1 MLENNVGL
9 FAIAHA
15 LHKLLGQNNHLVRRQ
30 FVFGRRV
37 EREVDNRLLNVG
49 IQVCIVFEGFGALVD
64 MELAAGTLRNALRS
78 EQFTV
83 ACFDFNVVVGQHA
96 VYVAAII
103 DGRDH
108 RLFGIL
114 CSDFMLLLP
123 GAKLPDQGYHLLYQL
138 LQFLRFSRQFVEESQ
153 RFLLPVNGVNRL
165 HALVI
170 VVSYRPELGIKLGQ
184 ADVKIERVFVLRDDR
199 KVSAEY
205 PRPDKIGGVAG
216 LCSAEH
222 SQEFF
227 IFLVVQGDVIAMYS
241 RIGQHDIAGLIS
253 CLMSFSHKTT
263 F

>member
-1 MLENNVGL
+1 
-9 FAIAHA
+9 
-15 LHKLLGQNNHLVRRQ
+15 
-30 FVFGRRV
+30 
-37 EREVDNRLLNVG
+37 
-49 IQVCIVFEGFGALVD
+49 

-78 EQFTV
+78 EQSAFV
-83 ACFDFNVVVGQHA
+83 AFDFDVVIGKHTVN
-96 VYVAAII
+96 VAAVI
-103 DGRDH
+103 DGGDH

-138 LQFLRFSRQFVEESQ
+138 LQFLGFSRQLIEKSQ
-153 RFLLPVNGVNRL
+153 RFLLSVNGVNRL
-165 HALVI
+165 HALVV

-205 PRPDKIGGVAG
+205 PRPDKIGGIPG

-222 SQEFF
+222 SQEFLV
-227 IFLVVQGDVIAMYS
+227 FLVVQSDVIAMLS
-241 RIGQHDIAGLIS
+241 RIGQHDIAGLVS

>member
-1 MLENNVGL
+1 
-9 FAIAHA
+9 
-15 LHKLLGQNNHLVRRQ
+15 
-30 FVFGRRV
+30 
-37 EREVDNRLLNVG
+37 
-49 IQVCIVFEGFGALVD
+49 
-64 MELAAGTLRNALRS
+64 MELAAGTLRNTLGS
-78 EQFTV
+78 EQPTFVT
-83 ACFDFNVVVGQHA
+83 FDFDVVVGQHA
-96 VYVAAII
+96 VDVAAVI
-103 DGRDH
+103 DGGDH

-138 LQFLRFSRQFVEESQ
+138 LQFLGFSRQLVEKSQ
-153 RFLLPVNGVNRL
+153 RFLLPVKGVNGL
-165 HALVI
+165 YALVI
-170 VVSYRPELGIKLGQ
+170 VIPDGSELRIKLGQ

-199 KVSAEY
+199 KISAEY

-216 LCSAEH
+216 LCSSEH

-227 IFLVVQGDVIAMYS
+227 VFLVVQGDVIAMRS